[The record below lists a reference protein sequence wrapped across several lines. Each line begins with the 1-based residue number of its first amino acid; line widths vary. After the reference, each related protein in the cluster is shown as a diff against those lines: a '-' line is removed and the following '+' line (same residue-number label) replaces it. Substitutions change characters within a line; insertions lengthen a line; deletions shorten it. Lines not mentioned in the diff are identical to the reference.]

1 MIRQGDSVISGELI
15 QLSRVSRSYLAE
27 GRTKVVLREL
37 DFRLHGGTVVGIRGE
52 SGSGKTT
59 LARVLAGLDT
69 GYSGTRTVNPALHPR
84 SVQMVF
90 QDSLQSFNPR
100 LKLAVSLKEAL
111 VARGRARRLRAGAE
125 QMRSELH
132 HVLTEVGLET
142 HLLERTP
149 GRLSGGQRQRAAIA
163 RALCMSPAV
172 LVLDEPVAA
181 LDVSIQARILNVLQR
196 VRTDYDIAMVI
207 VSHDP
212 GVLRHMTDQVYCL
225 EEGRLW
231 RET

>member
-1 MIRQGDSVISGELI
+1 MIHGELI
-15 QLSRVSRSYLAE
+15 RLSGVFRSFPAE
-27 GRTKVVLREL
+27 GRQREVLRNL
-37 DFRLHGGTVVGIRGE
+37 DFRLHAGTVVGIRGS

-69 GYSGTRTVNPALHPR
+69 GFSGTRFVNPALHAQ

-100 LKLAVSLKEAL
+100 LKLAVSLQEAL
-111 VARGRARRLRAGAE
+111 VARGRAKWLRGRTEEA
-125 QMRSELH
+125 RSVLH
-132 HVLTEVGLET
+132 HALTEVGLEP

-181 LDVSIQARILNVLQR
+181 LDLSIQARILNVLQR
-196 VRTDYDIAMVI
+196 VRIDHEISLVI

-212 GVLRHMTDQVYCL
+212 GVLLHMTDQVYRL